1 MEWKAEYQ
9 GQVITTKING
19 LKVRVDTSTEE
30 CGYWSQ
36 YPEMK
41 EFIVQKVAT
50 KEFIEEKVVIEKPKK
65 VTKKKGV

>member
-1 MEWKAEYQ
+1 MEWKSEFQ
-9 GQVITTKING
+9 NQVITTKVNG
-19 LKVRVDTSTEE
+19 FKVRIDTSLEP

-50 KEFIEEKVVIEKPKK
+50 NEFIEEKVVI
-65 VTKKKGV
+65 